1 MLFKDQLSFVLQ
13 HMRKNKLRVTMTVLA
28 AMIGCAFLIVL
39 ASVGFGIQET
49 MRSEMLNQE
58 EVTEI
63 QLWGDE
69 SFTAEDEKWINNLE
83 HVNAVLKKWGVSE
96 GVGSTFEDRT
106 GYSQGTIVDI
116 EAQAKLPSNLSKGR
130 LPKAPNEIV
139 VGYHYAQNLLNEAD
153 NAEIERKSKEAEKN
167 GTWYNGEE
175 EGYKGDIIG
184 KKVTLEFRTGEGEEN
199 TQTQSGEFTVVGV
212 LKKPSYDW
220 YIDSS
225 IIFEQGLQEQFP
237 TVETSPKTMIYVD
250 SFENVMPVLDSLKEE
265 GYQVYSVVEQL
276 EQMDLFFLIFKI
288 GLVFIGTI
296 AILIASIGIFNTMTM
311 AVTERTREIG
321 VLKAIGASPALIQ
334 RLFLMESAFIGLLGT
349 GLAIVV
355 SYGIS
360 FGVNAILPPV
370 VSYALSDADLTDYDI
385 TFSLIPIS
393 LVIIAGGI
401 SLLVA
406 ILSGWRPARKA
417 TKIEVINALRQEL

>member
-1 MLFKDQLSFVLQ
+1 MLFKDQLQFVLQ
-13 HMRKNKLRVTMTVLA
+13 HMRKNKLRVTTTVLA

-39 ASVGFGIQET
+39 ASIGFGIQET
-49 MRSEMLNQE
+49 MRNEILNQE
-58 EVTEI
+58 QVTEI
-63 QLWGDE
+63 DLWGNE
-69 SFTAEDEKWINNLE
+69 NLTAEDEKWISGVE
-83 HVNAVLKKWGVSE
+83 HVNVVLNKADISNSITSK
-96 GVGSTFEDRT
+96 FEDRT
-106 GYSQGTIVDI
+106 GYSQGVIWDMA
-116 EAQAKLPSNLSKGR
+116 AQAKLPSNLSAGR
-130 LPKAPNEIV
+130 LPQAPNEIV

-153 NAEIERKSKEAEKN
+153 AAEIERKSKEAEAN

-175 EGYKGDIIG
+175 EGYKGEILG
-184 KKVTLEFRTGEGEEN
+184 KQVKLELTMDEEG
-199 TQTQSGEFTVVGV
+199 TQTETATFTVVGI

-220 YIDSS
+220 YTDSS
-225 IIFEQGLQEQFP
+225 VIFGQSLLEQFP
-237 TVETSPKTMIYVD
+237 KLVTYPSTKIYVD
-250 SFENVMPVLDSLKEE
+250 SLENVMPVLNELKEQ

-276 EQMDLFFLIFKI
+276 EEMDVFFLIFKI
-288 GLVFIGTI
+288 GLIFIGTI
-296 AILIASIGIFNTMTM
+296 AVLIASIGIFNTMTM

-349 GLAIVV
+349 GLAILL
-355 SYGIS
+355 SYAIS
-360 FGVNAILPPV
+360 FGANAILPHV
-370 VSYALSDADLTDYDI
+370 LAYALSDENLTTTDF
-385 TFSLIPIS
+385 TFSLIPLN

>member
-1 MLFKDQLSFVLQ
+1 MLFKDQLQFVWQ
-13 HMRKNKLRVTMTVLA
+13 HMKKNKLRVTTTILA

-39 ASVGFGIQET
+39 ASIGFGIQET
-49 MRSEMLNQE
+49 MRNEVLNQE
-58 EVTEI
+58 KITEI
-63 QLWGDE
+63 ELWGDE
-69 SFTAEDEKWINNLE
+69 SLTAEDEKWINNVE
-83 HVNAVLKKWGVSE
+83 HVNVVLKKWD
-96 GVGSTFEDRT
+96 VGASVLSTFEDRT
-106 GYSQGTIVDI
+106 GYSQAKIVDM
-116 EAQAKLPSNLSKGR
+116 EAQSKLPSNLSEGR

-153 NAEIERKSKEAEKN
+153 QAEIERKSREAEAN

-184 KKVTLEFRTGEGEEN
+184 KTVTLQFESSEED
-199 TQTQSGEFTVVGV
+199 QETQSGEFTIVGV

-225 IIFEQGLQEQFP
+225 ILFEQGVQTLLPSLETYP
-237 TVETSPKTMIYVD
+237 TTTIFVD
-250 SFENVMPVLDSLKEE
+250 SLENVIPVLDRLKDQ

-276 EQMDLFFLIFKI
+276 EEMDLFFLIFKI

-296 AILIASIGIFNTMTM
+296 AVLIASIGIFNTMTM

-349 GLAIVV
+349 GLAIIL
-355 SYGIS
+355 SYAIS
-360 FGVNAILPPV
+360 FGANAILPHV
-370 VSYALSDADLTDYDI
+370 LAYALSEEDLTGYEL
-385 TFSLIPIS
+385 TFSTIPFS
-393 LVIIAGGI
+393 LVLIAGGI

-417 TKIEVINALRQEL
+417 TKIEVIQALRQEL